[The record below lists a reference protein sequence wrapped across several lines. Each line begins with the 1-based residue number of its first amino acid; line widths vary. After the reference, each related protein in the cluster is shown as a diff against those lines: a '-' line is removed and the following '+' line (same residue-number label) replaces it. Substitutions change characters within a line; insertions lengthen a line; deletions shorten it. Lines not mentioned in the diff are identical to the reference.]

1 MKRFFEFV
9 SASASKFWNISTNK
23 LEIETHYGR
32 IGTPGRTTAF
42 PADTKD
48 ELNKLVEKKI
58 NEKLKKGYVEV
69 SKKTPSKKTPVKK
82 TPVKKTPVK
91 KTPVKKTPVKKN
103 STKKK

>member
-48 ELNKLVEKKI
+48 ELNKLVENSMEQSRRISALGNQVDSLLSENKQLTFKVVT
-58 NEKLKKGYVEV
+58 EKEVYIGKGRD
-69 SKKTPSKKTPVKK
+69 
-82 TPVKKTPVK
+82 
-91 KTPVKKTPVKKN
+91 
-103 STKKK
+103 